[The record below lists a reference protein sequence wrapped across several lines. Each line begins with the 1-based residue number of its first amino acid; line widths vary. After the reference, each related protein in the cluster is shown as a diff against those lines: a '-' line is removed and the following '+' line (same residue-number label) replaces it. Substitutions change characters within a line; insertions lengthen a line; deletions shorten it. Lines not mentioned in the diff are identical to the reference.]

1 MAHHKSALKRIRQNK
16 KRRLHNRFYH
26 KVTRT
31 NIKKLRATKD
41 PEIAEKYL
49 PKVVSMIDKL
59 AKRHIIHKNKAANL
73 KSKLM
78 RYVHSLKAQA

>member
-1 MAHHKSALKRIRQNK
+1 MANHKSALKRVRQNR

-26 KVTRT
+26 KVART
-31 NIKKLRATKD
+31 NIKKLRMTED
-41 PEIAEKYL
+41 AETAKKYL

-59 AKRHIIHKNKAANL
+59 AKRGIIHKNKAANL

-78 RYVHSLKAQA
+78 RHVHSLTES